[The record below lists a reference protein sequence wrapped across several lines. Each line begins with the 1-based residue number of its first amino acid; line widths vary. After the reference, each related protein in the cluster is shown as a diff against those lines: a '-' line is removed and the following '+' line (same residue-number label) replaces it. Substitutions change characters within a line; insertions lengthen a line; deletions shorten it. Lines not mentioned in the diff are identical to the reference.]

1 VRRYRQSL
9 MAPVSAQMKAF
20 ANAQAGVILSRLGY
34 SDAMISDAKREAWW
48 WFEARRNAL
57 ARRVPLLAGSA
68 IAWTAAGR
76 AELVPVEV
84 ARAGAG
90 EVSVEV
96 LTSIVSTGTERAQY
110 LRLPTTNVS
119 FPFRPGYSAAG
130 RVIAVGPGVPHVRP
144 GEPVAV
150 TGATHA
156 SIVTVPGAAVYAIPE
171 GVALEDAALI
181 QLGVISGQG
190 VRLAGLEP
198 GQAVCALGA
207 GLVGSLAQRIALA
220 RGSGAVT
227 VIARSRSK
235 EKIAHASGASRLLAV
250 KDDAEAIEQ
259 LAAPVVIE
267 ATGDPDILELAV
279 GVAAAGGR
287 IVLLGSPRGTSRSLP
302 VDDIRRKRLTLAGA
316 HVETLTYEARMSGV
330 DAHRREGEE
339 FLEALAQGRLAV
351 DDLVDEVVDPREADA
366 FYRDLARG
374 GDLLAA
380 RFDWAA
386 VPAEQ
391 RVSRGRFWRSPG
403 MSGRGMEYAQKP
415 IRSPVPGRRVAIRE
429 SSDPF
434 ASARGRLR
442 FGLVGCGDI
451 ASFNAA
457 AVAAAPNTELVACF
471 DPVRRLAEDLA
482 RTYGGEATPTLEALL
497 ERRDVDAVF
506 LSVPHH
512 LHAPLGLQA
521 VEAGKH
527 LIVEKPAANTLA
539 DAAEL
544 SAGAERAGVLLSV
557 CFPHRYEPNVVAAR
571 KLVAAG
577 AVGDVAGT
585 LTSFFADKPLSY
597 WLGGFTG
604 RSTSN
609 WRLSRSQ
616 AGGGVL
622 IMNLSHYLDLVRY
635 ITGVEAETCAALTD
649 VVDGPAEV
657 EDTVSLS
664 VRYTNGAMGTLFGCS
679 ALRGNRSGF
688 VELHVWGRDGH
699 LTVEP
704 KPQVYT
710 ARAIDGLRP
719 ARWQTFG
726 GSASADIRAVFVSR
740 FATAI
745 DRGDEPDVTAADGL
759 AVQALIEAAYRSS
772 EAGAP
777 VRVDDLLAEVGR

>member
-1 VRRYRQSL
+1 MMGSVPARI
-9 MAPVSAQMKAF
+9 KAF
-20 ANAQAGVILSRLGY
+20 ANAQAGVALSRLGY

-48 WFEARRNAL
+48 WFEARRGAL
-57 ARRVPLLAGSA
+57 ARRAPLLAGSA
-68 IAWTAAGR
+68 LAWTAPGR
-76 AELVPVEV
+76 AELVSVEV

-90 EVSVEV
+90 EVTVEV
-96 LTSIVSTGTERAQY
+96 HTSIVSTGTERAQY

-119 FPFRPGYSAAG
+119 FPYRPGYSGAG
-130 RVIAVGPGVPHVRP
+130 RVVAVGSGVSHVRP
-144 GEPVAV
+144 GDAVAV
-150 TGATHA
+150 TGASHA
-156 SIVTVPGAAVYAIPE
+156 SIVTVPASSVYAIPD

-190 VRLAGLEP
+190 VRRAGLEP
-198 GQAVCALGA
+198 GEAVSVLGA

-220 RGSGAVT
+220 RGAGEVT

-235 EKIAHASGASRLLAV
+235 EKVARAGGASHFLAV
-250 KDDAEAIEQ
+250 DSDAAAIAE
-259 LAAPVVIE
+259 LASPVVIE
-267 ATGDPDILELAV
+267 ATGDPNILELAAR
-279 GVAAAGGR
+279 VAAPGGR
-287 IVLLGSPRGTSRSLP
+287 IVLLGSPRGTSRSVP
-302 VDDIRRKRLTLAGA
+302 VNDVRRKRLTLVGA
-316 HVETLTYEARMSGV
+316 HVETLTYETRVSGV
-330 DAHRREGEE
+330 QAHRREGEE
-339 FLEALAQGRLAV
+339 FLDALAGGRLAV
-351 DDLVDEVVDPREADA
+351 DDLVNRVVDPQEADA
-366 FYRDLARG
+366 FYRDLARD

-386 VPAEQ
+386 VSSER
-391 RVSRGRFWRSPG
+391 RVTRGRFWRLPG
-403 MSGRGMEYAQKP
+403 MSARGMEYAQKP
-415 IRSPVPGRRVAIRE
+415 LSPPDSRRRPAVRE
-429 SSDPF
+429 STDPF
-434 ASARGRLR
+434 SEARGHLR

-451 ASFNAA
+451 ALFNAA

-471 DPVRRLAEDLA
+471 DPVHRLAEDLA
-482 RTYGGEATPTLEALL
+482 HTYGGEAAPTLEALL

-539 DAAEL
+539 AAAEM
-544 SAGAERAGVLLSV
+544 SAGAERAGVVLSV
-557 CFPHRYEPNVVAAR
+557 CFPHRYQPNVVSAR
-571 KLVAAG
+571 KLVADG

-604 RSTSN
+604 RSSSN
-609 WRLSRSQ
+609 WRLSRAQ

-635 ITGVEAETCAALTD
+635 IAGVEAETCMALTD
-649 VVDGPAEV
+649 VLDGPAEV
-657 EDTVSLS
+657 EDTVSLN

-679 ALRGNRSGF
+679 ALRGNRSGL

-704 KPQVYT
+704 RPQVYT
-710 ARAIDGLRP
+710 ARAIDGVRP
-719 ARWQTFG
+719 ARWQTFAD
-726 GSASADIRAVFVSR
+726 SAGADIRAVFVSR

-772 EAGAP
+772 ELGAP
-777 VRVDDLLAEVGR
+777 VRVQDLLAEVRR